1 MSRRTAESNKAI
13 LAAWNKEQELVQ
25 EGKGT
30 REWTPQQ
37 QQDILDKGKAYDEDG
52 VAFQG
57 QHMKSVEKY
66 PEYQGNPENIQFL
79 TRAEHLEAHDGNWR
93 NPTNWHFNPVTK
105 EKTDFGDGKFIPCEI
120 IQLADPVNKAQIKR
134 EIEKEVD
141 QKSVSE
147 GQKKAESNIKHESP
161 HKTVPPNKT
170 EDIAKQGFVPKLKS
184 GLKFIGKTIVEFPE
198 KHPKAVKAIKGV
210 GIVVATAA
218 VAAVKE
224 SSRRG
229 SSNSKYGWP
238 GDYDRDEYEASNYN
252 YSDDE
257 YEDSYDDYPVDQD
270 TSESSERSSP
280 NEHTVRGHGQ
290 HYHYK
295 DGSVKW
301 KDKDPYPRGGNNEE

>member
-13 LAAWNKEQELVQ
+13 IAAWNKEQELVQ

-66 PEYQGNPENIQFL
+66 PEYQGDPENIQFL

-198 KHPKAVKAIKGV
+198 KHPKSVKAIKGV

-229 SSNSKYGWP
+229 SSNS
-238 GDYDRDEYEASNYN
+238 EYEW
-252 YSDDE
+252 SDDDRAE
-257 YEDSYDDYPVDQD
+257 YEDSYDDYPADQD